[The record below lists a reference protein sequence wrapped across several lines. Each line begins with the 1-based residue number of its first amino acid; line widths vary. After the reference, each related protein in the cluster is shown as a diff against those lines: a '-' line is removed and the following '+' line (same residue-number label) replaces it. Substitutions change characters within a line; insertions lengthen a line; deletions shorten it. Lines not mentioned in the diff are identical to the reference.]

1 LGHSQSC
8 ACVSCLTGYLKPTIV
23 AYDSPKTFP
32 EKGRCPN
39 GSWKLKKVVAVHPS
53 DSLESGWAKIQKG
66 GTAVK
71 ESYRIWGPNDSKK
84 LAVYLAK
91 DHQIL
96 MPMVELIEAS
106 RLAVDELIDVLGRA
120 SIEAVLQLSAINVA
134 GEKHRGR
141 RGGAVGWHG
150 SQPGTVRLSDRKL
163 RVSKPRLRRKG
174 RGARGPRWRFPPMRL
189 SMPACG

>member
-1 LGHSQSC
+1 
-8 ACVSCLTGYLKPTIV
+8 
-23 AYDSPKTFP
+23 
-32 EKGRCPN
+32 
-39 GSWKLKKVVAVHPS
+39 
-53 DSLESGWAKIQKG
+53 
-66 GTAVK
+66 VK
-71 ESYRIWGPNDSKK
+71 ESYRILGHNDSKK
-84 LAVYLAK
+84 LAAYLAK
-91 DHQIL
+91 DHQII

-174 RGARGPRWRFPPMRL
+174 QGPGAEVEIPAYEALNASLRMRERVL
-189 SMPACG
+189 EILMRHVSTRSYRHVIP